1 VTKTSRAVV
10 LHEAA
15 RRLGYGAEIA
25 AVVGEECFWAL
36 DHPVVRVAAKNT
48 PIPTSPRL
56 EDAVLP
62 QTAQVVDALRRV
74 ATT

>member
-1 VTKTSRAVV
+1 MNKTSRAVV

-15 RRLGYGAEIA
+15 MRLGYGAEIA
-25 AVVGEECFWAL
+25 SIIGAECFWSL

-48 PIPTSPRL
+48 PTPTSPAL
-56 EDAVLP
+56 EDAVVP
-62 QTAQVVDALRRV
+62 QTAEVIDTLRRV